1 MASLFKV
8 LNYEGTKQLIAL
20 FDNLKRHLPF
30 SLLDNESLELIEN
43 NAQIAYYPKD
53 TLLINENVI
62 PSTFF
67 FIIKGIVEAKEHEV
81 LIDIYHNDDVFG
93 GIELIKQQPSGYQY
107 RVNEELICY
116 EIPKKVF
123 LELCQNNSEFKN
135 YFFSSILERITM
147 LKERKENAKMADMML
162 TRVDNTILHSACVVD
177 HSMPIIDAIRKME
190 NENAV
195 ALLVKNESG
204 YGIVTDANMRKYI
217 LHEKANSL
225 TKISQIQ
232 SYPIVSI
239 PEGELLFNVLL
250 LMTGHSIKHLP
261 VINEQGEVIG
271 LLELIDLLSHFANQ
285 SHIIHVQI
293 EKASD
298 LQSVIDASKR
308 IDSMIR
314 TLHLKGVKT
323 RYIAKLVSEMHK
335 KMYAKLFKLI
345 FPIEWQDK
353 CTLILLGSEGRGEQI
368 LKTDQDNGLIFED
381 GFEPKDQDVITQKF
395 TETLDKIGF
404 PRCKGNVM
412 LINRKWAKS
421 VQEYKED
428 IRKWISSP
436 DYDDL
441 IDMAIF
447 FDTFAV
453 AGNVSIYK
461 EVRHYLMDQIQNHK
475 TFLPHFARAIET
487 FESPLGLF
495 SRFVSGDKGHKDEI
509 DIKKGAL
516 FALIHGVRS
525 LSLEYG
531 IHKTNTTGRIKAL
544 NDIGYMSKKD
554 ASELL
559 ETLEVINTM
568 RLHSQ
573 LEKREKGIE
582 IDNYISLNSLSKL
595 ERDILKEALKTVESF
610 KKRMSYHFHLNMVS

>member
-1 MASLFKV
+1 M
-8 LNYEGTKQLIAL
+8 IAL
-20 FDNLKRHLPF
+20 FDNLKTHLPF
-30 SLLDNESLELIEN
+30 SLLDNESLKVIEN
-43 NAQIAYYPKD
+43 NAQVAYYPKD
-53 TLLINENVI
+53 TLLIDVNVI

-67 FIIKGIVEAKEHEV
+67 FIIKGIVEAKEGEE
-81 LIDIYHNDDVFG
+81 LIDIYQNDDIFG
-93 GIELIKQQPSGYQY
+93 GIELIKEQPSKYQY

-116 EIPKKVF
+116 EISKEVF
-123 LELCQNNSEFKN
+123 LELCQNSSEFKN

-147 LKERKENAKMADMML
+147 LQEKKESTKMADMML
-162 TRVDNTILHSACVVD
+162 TRVDSTILHPACIVD
-177 HSMPIIDAIRKME
+177 QAMPIIDAIRKME

-204 YGIVTDANMRKYI
+204 FGIVTDANMRKFI
-217 LHEKANSL
+217 LHDKPNSL

-232 SYPIVSI
+232 SYPIISI

-250 LMTGHSIKHLP
+250 LMTGRSIKHLP
-261 VINEQGEVIG
+261 VLNEDGEAVG

-298 LQSVIDASKR
+298 LQSVIAASKR

-314 TLHLKGVKT
+314 TLHLKGVKS

-345 FPIEWQDK
+345 FPPEWHDK

-368 LKTDQDNGLIFED
+368 LKTDQDNGLIFEE
-381 GFEPKDQDVITQKF
+381 GFEPKDKEEITQKF
-395 TETLDKIGF
+395 TQTLDEIGF

-412 LINRKWAKS
+412 LINPKWAKS
-421 VQEYKED
+421 IKEYKED

-436 DYDDL
+436 TYEEL
-441 IDMAIF
+441 IDMSIF

-453 AGNVSIYK
+453 AGNVSLFK
-461 EVRHYLMDQIQNHK
+461 ELRDFLMEQIRQHK
-475 TFLPHFARAIET
+475 IFLPHFARAIDT

-495 SRFVSGDKGHKDEI
+495 SRFVSGDKDHKDEI

-516 FALIHGVRS
+516 FALIHGVRA
-525 LSLEYG
+525 LSLEHG
-531 IHKTNTTGRIKAL
+531 IHKTNTTERIKAL
-544 NDIGYMSKKD
+544 NDVGYMTKED

-568 RLHSQ
+568 RLHFQ
-573 LEKREKGIE
+573 LEKRENGME

-595 ERDILKEALKTVESF
+595 ERDTLKEALKTVDAF
-610 KKRMSYHFHLNMVS
+610 RKRISYHFHLSMVS

>member
-1 MASLFKV
+1 LQI
-8 LNYEGTKQLIAL
+8 LNYGGNKQLIAL
-20 FDNLKRHLPF
+20 LNNLKTHLPF
-30 SLLDNESLELIEN
+30 SILDNGSIKLIEN
-43 NAQIAYYPKD
+43 NAQIAYYPKE
-53 TLLINENVI
+53 TLVIDVHDI
-62 PSTFF
+62 PSNFF
-67 FIIKGIVEAKEHEV
+67 FIIKGIVEAKEGEE
-81 LIDIYHNDDVFG
+81 LIDIYQNDDVFG
-93 GIELIKQQPSGYQY
+93 GIELIKQQPSKYQY
-107 RVNEELICY
+107 RVSEELICY
-116 EIPKKVF
+116 EIPKEVF
-123 LELCQNNSEFKN
+123 SQLCQNSSEFKN

-147 LKERKENAKMADMML
+147 IKEKNDSAKMADMML
-162 TRVDNTILHSACVVD
+162 TRVDNTILHTSCIVD
-177 HSMPIIDAIRKME
+177 HTTPIIDAIRKMD

-195 ALLVKNESG
+195 ALLVKNELG

-217 LHEKANSL
+217 LQSEPNSL

-232 SYPIVSI
+232 TYPIITI

-250 LMTGHSIKHLP
+250 LMTGQSIKHLP
-261 VINEQGEVIG
+261 VINEQGDVVG

-293 EKASD
+293 DKASD
-298 LQSVIDASKR
+298 LHSVIDASKR
-308 IDSMIR
+308 IDSMINN
-314 TLHLKGVKT
+314 LHLKGVKS

-345 FPIEWQDK
+345 FPTEWHDK

-368 LKTDQDNGLIFED
+368 LKTDQDNGLIFEE
-381 GFEPKDQDVITQKF
+381 GFEPKDKDEITQKF
-395 TETLDKIGF
+395 TQTLDEIGF

-412 LINRKWAKS
+412 LINQKWAKS
-421 VQEYKED
+421 TKEYKKD

-436 DYDDL
+436 NYDEL

-453 AGNVSIYK
+453 AGNISIFT
-461 EVRHYLMDQIQNHK
+461 EIRDFLLEQIKHHQ

-516 FALIHGVRS
+516 FALIHGVRA
-525 LSLEYG
+525 LSLEHG
-531 IHKTNTTGRIKAL
+531 IHKTNTTERIKAL
-544 NDIGYMSKKD
+544 NDIGYMTKED
-554 ASELL
+554 ACDLI

-573 LEKREKGIE
+573 LEKSEKGMD
-582 IDNYISLNSLSKL
+582 IDNYISLKSLSKL
-595 ERDILKEALKTVESF
+595 ERDTFKEALKTVEAF
-610 KKRMSYHFHLNMVS
+610 KKRVSYHFNLNMVN